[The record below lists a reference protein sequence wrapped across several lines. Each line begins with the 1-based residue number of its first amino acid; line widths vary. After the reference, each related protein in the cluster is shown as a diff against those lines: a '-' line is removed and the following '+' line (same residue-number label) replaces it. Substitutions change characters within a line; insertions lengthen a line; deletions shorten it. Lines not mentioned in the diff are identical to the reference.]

1 MVITAKQ
8 AEQLQVKPYCQI
20 SPHLENCCLRLSA
33 IMSYQK
39 AEQEVAYQTGI
50 RVPAKTQERLVHRQ
64 SFPTPAIEQPI
75 EEVCVDGGKVRLRTP
90 LGEPSEWRDYKA
102 LETDQGVV
110 ANFRNNAQLVD
121 WVNDQPLANPLTC
134 LGDGHDGVWNI
145 IAQVASAP
153 QRREILDWYHLMEN
167 LYKVG
172 GSLQRLK
179 QAEALLWTGQI
190 DATLALFN
198 DSPRPQAQNFCRYL
212 RKHRHRIIH
221 YAYYQ
226 AEGICSIGSGAVE
239 SAIKQIDQ
247 RLHLPGAQWKAER
260 VPQVLAHRC
269 AYLNDLIGTPTLTT
283 A

>member
-1 MVITAKQ
+1 
-8 AEQLQVKPYCQI
+8 
-20 SPHLENCCLRLSA
+20 
-33 IMSYQK
+33 MSYQK

-167 LYKVG
+167 RTRSQG
-172 GSLQRLK
+172 EMPCH
-179 QAEALLWTGQI
+179 AHP
-190 DATLALFN
+190 ALFA
-198 DSPRPQAQNFCRYL
+198 S
-212 RKHRHRIIH
+212 RKAAHSVKLLADGANR
-221 YAYYQ
+221 
-226 AEGICSIGSGAVE
+226 AEGLR
-239 SAIKQIDQ
+239 DQ
-247 RLHLPGAQWKAER
+247 EAARAFHPHDDGQSR
-260 VPQVLAHRC
+260 PVPRRARC
-269 AYLNDLIGTPTLTT
+269 LGPAAGEW
-283 A
+283 